1 MCSFFVNENVR
12 KTPKTEIPCIS
23 LHHVWNPVNWSGL
36 TLGLQNLG
44 IIWTLFD
51 GSGRDWRDL
60 GTWTG
65 PGSVFCVAANLQWQ
79 AVSTR
84 RSGEAAGGRF
94 LISDKCHCCHC
105 TSGSCRHVSAEGRHI
120 SDVRCS
126 CMQNTTFGTYLD
138 SQSGQN
144 DDSSRRTMCCQ
155 MPQKVP
161 YILPILL
168 FFGHAS
174 IFKFGAVKMEVD
186 CSVLFL
192 TQPAK
197 VSHGG
202 AKQRRQEIICL
213 I

>member
-1 MCSFFVNENVR
+1 MTAR
-12 KTPKTEIPCIS
+12 
-23 LHHVWNPVNWSGL
+23 
-36 TLGLQNLG
+36 
-44 IIWTLFD
+44 
-51 GSGRDWRDL
+51 
-60 GTWTG
+60 
-65 PGSVFCVAANLQWQ
+65 
-79 AVSTR
+79 VSTR
-84 RSGEAAGGRF
+84 RRGEAAGGRF

-105 TSGSCRHVSAEGRHI
+105 TSTSCRRVSAEGRHI

-126 CMQNTTFGTYLD
+126 CMQNTTFGMHLD

-144 DDSSRRTMCCQ
+144 DDSSRRTKTVDRFLVCCQ

-161 YILPILL
+161 FILPVSL

-174 IFKFGAVKMEVD
+174 IFKFGAEKVEAD

-202 AKQRRQEIICL
+202 AKQRRREIICL